1 MVQTIIHHPPTV
13 INGYLADKLNTLFV
27 SNYIQGGVPSAG
39 NMSVPFF
46 PSMPTDID
54 ALTETFPVSDSR
66 FAVYDR
72 MFKLRRSAFPH
83 IKTEQLLY
91 YFYKFGDSAV
101 KDVIEI
107 SEMVF
112 NLLDNGDE
120 TAEDINRWVTSNL
133 DVDGYITISNTK
145 TKPVYFHNFKVFQL
159 EETRDLID
167 FGTARTYAGN
177 KLIIDYSYHRNYP
190 GQASDP
196 ISR

>member
-1 MVQTIIHHPPTV
+1 MVETIIHHPPTL
-13 INGYLADKLNTLFV
+13 INGYLTDKLNSLFIN
-27 SNYIQGGVPSAG
+27 NYTEGSIPSAT

-54 ALTETFPVSDSR
+54 ALTETFPLSDER

-72 MFKLRRSAFPH
+72 MFKLRRLPFPH
-83 IKTEQLLY
+83 IKAEQLMY

-107 SEMVF
+107 SQRVYD
-112 NLLDNGDE
+112 LLDNGDE
-120 TAEDINRWVTSNL
+120 SAEDINKWVTANL
-133 DVDGYITISNTK
+133 DINGNISISNTIV
-145 TKPVYFHNFKVFQL
+145 KPVYFHNFRVFQL

-177 KLIIDYSYHRNYP
+177 KLIIDYSYHKNYP
-190 GQASDP
+190 GQMADP
-196 ISR
+196 IIK